1 MFYPPVRNNQIN
13 IGVESSGAADARSAR
28 TEVEL
33 MRCDMERLL
42 MITEALWQILK
53 EQYGYDDS
61 ELVNRITEI
70 DRRDGRVDGR
80 VAPNP
85 PSSCPR
91 CGRTLERKRPFCL
104 FCGQMIAHDPFE
116 R

>member
-1 MFYPPVRNNQIN
+1 MFYPPVRNSQIN
-13 IGVESSGAADARSAR
+13 ISVESSGGTVGQSAR

-33 MRCDMERLL
+33 MRCDLERLL

-53 EQYGYDDS
+53 EQHGYEDA
-61 ELVNRITEI
+61 ELVRRITEI

-80 VAPNP
+80 VAAAP
-85 PSSCPR
+85 PVSCPR

-104 FCGQMIAHDPFE
+104 FCGQAIAHDPFA

>member
-1 MFYPPVRNNQIN
+1 MFYPPVHKTQID
-13 IGVESSGAADARSAR
+13 ISVDPSDASAMRSAR

-33 MRCDMERLL
+33 MRYDIERLL

-53 EQYGYDDS
+53 EQHGYDDS
-61 ELVNRITEI
+61 ELTNRITEI
-70 DRRDGRVDGR
+70 DRRDGRLDGR
-80 VAPNP
+80 VAPQP